1 MKGRPGV
8 AAIATLIYGKTT
20 GAFFCPLPNPPI
32 RPASAAVPSS
42 TSLCGSSRAGL
53 VGGSSKGD
61 GPERTEGGDDSS
73 SRRNLLQREHRP
85 NVIAAAEE
93 FSGAPSSEWD
103 RIKAGTSSAE
113 ERIVAVE
120 AAARSRRTGQAQMR
134 LRKAVR
140 REDRI
145 LELEAH
151 RDAAAA
157 TECPNLTKAEEAELN
172 GLLAKRAWFGE
183 FSWESSRFKVRTY

>member
-1 MKGRPGV
+1 VGV
-8 AAIATLIYGKTT
+8 
-20 GAFFCPLPNPPI
+20 
-32 RPASAAVPSS
+32 
-42 TSLCGSSRAGL
+42 
-53 VGGSSKGD
+53 SSKD
-61 GPERTEGGDDSS
+61 GPERTEGGDDAS

-85 NVIAAAEE
+85 NVSDAAEA
-93 FSGAPSSEWD
+93 FSEEPSSEWD

-113 ERIVAVE
+113 ELIVAAE
-120 AAARSRRTGQAQMR
+120 AAARSKRTGQAQMR

-145 LELEAH
+145 LELEAQ

-157 TECPNLTKAEEAELN
+157 AECPNLTKAEEAELN

-183 FSWESSRFKVRTY
+183 FLGEFKVRPYHIASYLFIHSHHSTSAASLP